1 MIVSFKNK
9 ETENIWKRLVLPKKK
24 LKFNIQREKAH
35 NDYLL
40 ILLMSKSEKL
50 QM

>member
-9 ETENIWKRLVLPKKK
+9 ETENIWKRLVLPKK

>member
-1 MIVSFKNK
+1 MEKISS
-9 ETENIWKRLVLPKKK
+9 PKKK